1 MLADP
6 AYSDL
11 VHSIGI
17 ASLGA
22 TEKEIW
28 HLAKAYFSTV
38 EFGVVWE
45 SGKIKAFGAG
55 EVNCL
60 PLFLSVLSQWVMC
73 LVSISMLFCWTDLY
87 E

>member
-11 VHSIGI
+11 VQSIGV

-22 TEKEIW
+22 TKKEIW

-45 SGKIKAFGAG
+45 SGKVKAFGAG
-55 EVNCL
+55 ETKNL
-60 PLFLSVLSQWVMC
+60 PVSSVL
-73 LVSISMLFCWTDLY
+73 I
-87 E
+87 